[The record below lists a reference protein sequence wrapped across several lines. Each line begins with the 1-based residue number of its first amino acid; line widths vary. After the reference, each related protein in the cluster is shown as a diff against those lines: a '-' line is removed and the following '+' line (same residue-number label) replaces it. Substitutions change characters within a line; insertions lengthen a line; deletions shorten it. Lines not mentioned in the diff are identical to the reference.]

1 MTTQQ
6 KPIAAG
12 LEKPIAAGL
21 EGIVAAETRLSQVD
35 GEGGRLIICGSDAEL
50 LATTYSYEN
59 TAHLLW
65 TTAAITTPD
74 ARTLQSQLGQ
84 LRVEMFDF
92 YHPLLP
98 ELGRGNILEGLR
110 AGWAM
115 LTDGAGEDDHLR
127 LVAATPVLIA
137 ALHRQ
142 QQGLEIIPANAAK
155 DQTSDFLSMLLDG
168 DAEPALVKALST
180 YLVTVSDHG
189 MNASTF
195 TARVVASTQAGVI
208 SAVVAALC
216 ALKGPLHGG
225 APGPVLDMLDD
236 AKTSGDPRRWVDD
249 KMAGGDR
256 IMGFGHR
263 IYRTRDPRADI
274 LKQVVMDLK
283 GQNSRV
289 AFAEE
294 LEQHVLDILRE
305 RHPGRRLDTNV
316 EFYTALAL
324 EAIGLHRDL
333 FTPAFALGRVLGWV
347 AHIREQEQSG
357 KIIRPA
363 SRYIGEVPDGA
374 TALAAAG

>member
-1 MTTQQ
+1 MTTPQ
-6 KPIAAG
+6 KPIS
-12 LEKPIAAGL
+12 AGL
-21 EGIVAAETRLSQVD
+21 EGIIAAETRLSQVD
-35 GEGGRLIICGSDAEL
+35 GEGGRLIICGRDVEPIASSF
-50 LATTYSYEN
+50 SYED

-65 TTAAITTPD
+65 TTAGITTPD
-74 ARTLQSQLGQ
+74 RSTLQRRFGQ

-92 YHPLLP
+92 FQPLLP
-98 ELGRGNILEGLR
+98 QLGRGSILEGLR

-115 LTDGAGEDDHLR
+115 LNDGTGEDDHLR
-127 LVAATPVLIA
+127 LVAAAPVLIA
-137 ALHRQ
+137 ALHRR
-142 QQGLEIIPANAAK
+142 QQGLEVIAPNAAK
-155 DQTSDFLSMLLDG
+155 DHASDFISMLQTG
-168 DAEPALVKALST
+168 DPDPALVKGLST
-180 YLVTVSDHG
+180 YFVTVSDHG

-236 AKTSGDPRRWVDD
+236 AKASGDPERWVEE
-249 KMAGGDR
+249 KMAAGQR

-263 IYRTRDPRADI
+263 IYRTRDPRANI

-283 GQNSRV
+283 GHNSRV
-289 AFAEE
+289 AFAEL

-305 RHPGRRLDTNV
+305 HYPGRRLDTNV

-333 FTPAFALGRVLGWV
+333 FTPAFAMGRLIGWI
-347 AHIREQEQSG
+347 AHIREQERSG

-363 SRYIGEVPDGA
+363 SRYIGKVPDGA